1 MFVLES
7 YTHTTQTTTVQ
18 NIVPACL
25 NHSTNS
31 WEKTGIGWY
40 KVPKLEAGGAE
51 SFRETWGIVVL
62 GYEPSCVKT
71 HDNKDQ
77 YRVGCTGSMGEFTY
91 GGGGGKHL
99 RSFIIPCCQIHHSLY
114 SLHRSV
120 EEGVLKMR
128 QHGGHPVHSR
138 REQDPQR
145 DHRRAAAAQPLLR
158 LRLRLVLVGRG
169 VGG

>member
-1 MFVLES
+1 M
-7 YTHTTQTTTVQ
+7 TIRT
-18 NIVPACL
+18 
-25 NHSTNS
+25 STGS
-31 WEKTGIGWY
+31 G
-40 KVPKLEAGGAE
+40 
-51 SFRETWGIVVL
+51 VL
-62 GYEPSCVKT
+62 GAWVSSHME
-71 HDNKDQ
+71 
-77 YRVGCTGSMGEFTY
+77 
-91 GGGGGKHL
+91 GGGGGNHL